1 MTSGGS
7 AEWLVAARLVIGP
20 GQTGGAPP
28 PPASRPWR
36 LTHFP
41 SRLYLWSALES
52 VLALVTSWMLSKLV
66 EVFVT
71 VVELLAA
78 DVGGEQLV
86 NLKDEKELS
95 PFSSSSWLC
104 PCEGIRDESDGESI
118 LDSDSQKGSDLNQSD
133 GSRSVHSSD
142 EVGNCPCSR

>member
-1 MTSGGS
+1 MTSGDS

-86 NLKDEKELS
+86 NLKVEKGYS
-95 PFSSSSWLC
+95 PFSFSSWLC
-104 PCEGIRDESDGESI
+104 PCEGIQAESDGESN
-118 LDSDSQKGSDLNQSD
+118 LDSDSRKGSDLNQSD
-133 GSRSVHSSD
+133 GRVA
-142 EVGNCPCSR
+142 